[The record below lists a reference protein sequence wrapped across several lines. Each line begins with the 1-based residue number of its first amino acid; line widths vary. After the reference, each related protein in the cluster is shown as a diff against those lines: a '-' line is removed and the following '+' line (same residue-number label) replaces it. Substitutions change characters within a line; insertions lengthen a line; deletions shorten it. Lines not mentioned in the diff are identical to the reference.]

1 MNRLRLRAERGFT
14 LIELLVVIAIIGI
27 LAAIA
32 IPQFHAYRR
41 RGYDADVKSNIKN
54 ASIAQE
60 AYFTEKEI
68 YTSALGDLA
77 SRGFKQSTN
86 VNITPTGSPT
96 TFIISGGATVVC
108 TPSTGVWS
116 FASTTGGTTG
126 VACN

>member
-1 MNRLRLRAERGFT
+1 MSRLGREAERGFT

-60 AYFTEKEI
+60 AYFTHNET
-68 YTSALGDLA
+68 YTSSLVDLA
-77 SRGFKQSTN
+77 SWGFKQSTN
-86 VNITPTGSPT
+86 VNITPTSSPT

-108 TPSTGVWS
+108 APSTGIWS
-116 FASTTGGTTG
+116 FASTDGVTAG

>member
-60 AYFTEKEI
+60 AYFTEKET

-77 SRGFKQSTN
+77 SQGFKQSTN

-96 TFIISGGATVVC
+96 TFIISCGATVVC
-108 TPSTGVWS
+108 TPGTGIWS
-116 FASTTGGTTG
+116 FASTNGVTTG